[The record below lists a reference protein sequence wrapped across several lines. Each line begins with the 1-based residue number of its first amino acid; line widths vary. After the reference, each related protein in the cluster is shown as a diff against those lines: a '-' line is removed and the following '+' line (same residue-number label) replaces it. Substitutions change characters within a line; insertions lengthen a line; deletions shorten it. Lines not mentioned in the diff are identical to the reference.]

1 MNVISFITNN
11 LGVIACSLLLG
22 LIVPVGVIVGLI
34 FSPKRK
40 DVPFVAAVYG
50 FVVFLGSLFAVA
62 ILSLLI
68 AQTFLPSV
76 TLNAEGD
83 ADRYI
88 FIGGGIVLSL
98 FYLCAEGAKLFI
110 FRHLMRGERNA
121 LVGLPYG
128 CGFIF
133 AQNLLIFGL
142 IYAQDMDLSQA
153 LAFGILMLLSGIIY
167 ILISLIGYQLM
178 ADRFR
183 YIGAA
188 LALSYYLMFAV
199 MLIIAN
205 VYVTYSF
212 IAVVLLFNLIMGYA
226 LLPLKFKRRKAE

>member
-1 MNVISFITNN
+1 MRWWGC
-11 LGVIACSLLLG
+11 LM
-22 LIVPVGVIVGLI
+22 
-34 FSPKRK
+34 
-40 DVPFVAAVYG
+40 
-50 FVVFLGSLFAVA
+50 
-62 ILSLLI
+62 
-68 AQTFLPSV
+68 
-76 TLNAEGD
+76 D
-83 ADRYI
+83 A
-88 FIGGGIVLSL
+88 VLSL
-98 FYLCAEGAKLFI
+98 
-110 FRHLMRGERNA
+110 
-121 LVGLPYG
+121 
-128 CGFIF
+128 
-133 AQNLLIFGL
+133 
-142 IYAQDMDLSQA
+142 DLSQA

-199 MLIIAN
+199 MLIISN